1 MHAPDR
7 LDYDVI
13 ASWVPQAA
21 RVLDLGCGDG
31 ELLAHLRTTRGAV
44 GYGVE
49 NDPERVLG
57 CVKNGINVLQ
67 IDLEQGLYGF
77 RDASFDVVVMSNA
90 LQALH
95 RTEKVL
101 REMLRVGA
109 EAILSFPNFA
119 YWKHRQADPGRP
131 HAGVRSP
138 ALPVVRH
145 AERALLHHRSIS
157 KRCAPSSTCA
167 CARAWCST
175 TKAGRS
181 RRNPTSSAASPS
193 TGSGATAERGRPSA
207 ARNHLAGAGQPA
219 HADLR
224 LRRIFLRP
232 AALPAAQPCSG
243 LAQDR
248 GHQPQGRS
256 ACSR

>member
-1 MHAPDR
+1 MMHAPDR

-31 ELLAHLRTTRGAV
+31 ELLAHLRETRGAV

-57 CVKNGINVLQ
+57 CVRNGINVLQ

-119 YWKHRQADPGRP
+119 YWKHRQAIMEGHMPVSDRLPYQWYDTPNVRFFTIVDFEALCAKLDLRVRESLVLDDQGRP
-131 HAGVRSP
+131 VEEEPNFLGSF
-138 ALPVVRH
+138 ALYR
-145 AERALLHHRSIS
+145 L
-157 KRCAPSSTCA
+157 
-167 CARAWCST
+167 
-175 TKAGRS
+175 GRD
-181 RRNPTSSAASPS
+181 N
-193 TGSGATAERGRPSA
+193 
-207 ARNHLAGAGQPA
+207 
-219 HADLR
+219 
-224 LRRIFLRP
+224 
-232 AALPAAQPCSG
+232 
-243 LAQDR
+243 
-248 GHQPQGRS
+248 
-256 ACSR
+256 